1 MGIQCN
7 CMPILTHTNP
17 VLPITL
23 SSKNCIQTA
32 ITLNMKHHNERT
44 WNYFNLVR
52 KNPKKFSETL
62 STAISSFK
70 SSKAASPLLSPIANY
85 IQSYILPKD
94 DSKRNLTE
102 LITTLDA
109 LSKNEQD
116 FKFENEIYLSLSS
129 TTSYDVCISC
139 FYQKSIKIISY
150 EVETFDEPEITVL
163 KLLYE
168 NKEKVIDMLTSNYI
182 GGIAYSPPISN
193 ENDKSKTLFMFF
205 YEVKDSIIVLKGVN
219 PLTGNYQPFVLDKQ
233 HTKNFEY
240 QHMIVNGTYVH
251 TAEGV
256 QVTFNLWNGTKREEV
271 LQLDKCK
278 NPNV

>member
-1 MGIQCN
+1 
-7 CMPILTHTNP
+7 MPILTHTNP

-32 ITLNMKHHNERT
+32 ITLNMKVHNERA

-52 KNPKKFSETL
+52 RNPKKFSETL

-70 SSKAASPLLSPIANY
+70 ASKASSPLLSPIANY
-85 IQSYILPKD
+85 IQSYLLSKD
-94 DSKRNLTE
+94 ESKRNLDE

-109 LSKNEQD
+109 LSTSEND
-116 FKFENEIYLSLSS
+116 FKFENDIYLSLTN

-139 FYQKSIKIISY
+139 FYQKSIKIMSY
-150 EVETFDEPEITVL
+150 EVETFEEPEITVL
-163 KLLYE
+163 KLLYD
-168 NKEKVIDMLTSNYI
+168 NKEKVIDILTSNYI

-219 PLTGNYQPFVLDKQ
+219 PLTGNYQPFVLDKK
-233 HTKNFEY
+233 HAKNFDY
-240 QHMIVNGTYVH
+240 QHMIVNGTYVQ
-251 TAEGV
+251 TTEGL
-256 QVTFNLWNGTKREEV
+256 QVTFNLWNGSKREEI
-271 LQLDKCK
+271 LQLDKCSS
-278 NPNV
+278 PNV